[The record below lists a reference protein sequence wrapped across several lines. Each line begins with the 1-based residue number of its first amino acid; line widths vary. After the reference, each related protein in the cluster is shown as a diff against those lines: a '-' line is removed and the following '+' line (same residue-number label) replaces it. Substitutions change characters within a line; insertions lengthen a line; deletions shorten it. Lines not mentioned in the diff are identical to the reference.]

1 MNFQKSNHTEFVI
14 ILALLMASYTLTI
27 NMLLP
32 AFDAISKSLKLDNK
46 SQIQLSVSLL
56 YMGTGISQLFYGAL
70 ADAFGRKKIIYL
82 GYLLFLTGCLLSFL
96 SWNIHSL
103 LAGQIIQGVG
113 LGAPRVLSIAI
124 ARDKFVGEKMAKTIS
139 LVVAINII
147 VPVVSPILGKFILE
161 ASTWRMLFVTFF
173 CFGLIAFF
181 LFGLRIEE
189 TLSNEKRKS
198 FTLKH
203 ILKAILEIFRNKK
216 SIGYT
221 IIAGL
226 FSGVFIAYLNLSQ
239 EIFEFQYQLGNQYP
253 FYFGFLAFSIGLA
266 LVFNTKLVEKLGMKL
281 LVKSAII
288 CSSIVSVIILGFEQP
303 LSLWVFILFMFLLLF
318 SYGILVG
325 NLTSLAM
332 VPFGHIA
339 GMGSSI
345 IGSISTLV
353 AVPLSIIIGTYY
365 DGTTSILVLSFFT
378 IGIISTLI
386 YRFID
391 N

>member
-1 MNFQKSNHTEFVI
+1 M
-14 ILALLMASYTLTI
+14 
-27 NMLLP
+27 P
-32 AFDAISKSLKLDNK
+32 
-46 SQIQLSVSLL
+46 
-56 YMGTGISQLFYGAL
+56 
-70 ADAFGRKKIIYL
+70 
-82 GYLLFLTGCLLSFL
+82 
-96 SWNIHSL
+96 
-103 LAGQIIQGVG
+103 
-113 LGAPRVLSIAI
+113 
-124 ARDKFVGEKMAKTIS
+124 
-139 LVVAINII
+139 
-147 VPVVSPILGKFILE
+147 
-161 ASTWRMLFVTFF
+161 
-173 CFGLIAFF
+173 
-181 LFGLRIEE
+181 
-189 TLSNEKRKS
+189 
-198 FTLKH
+198 
-203 ILKAILEIFRNKK
+203 
-216 SIGYT
+216 
-221 IIAGL
+221 
-226 FSGVFIAYLNLSQ
+226 
-239 EIFEFQYQLGNQYP
+239 
-253 FYFGFLAFSIGLA
+253 
-266 LVFNTKLVEKLGMKL
+266 KLVEKLGMKL

-345 IGSISTLV
+345 ISSISTLV

>member
-1 MNFQKSNHTEFVI
+1 MNFQKSNHTEFII

-32 AFDAISKSLKLDNK
+32 AFDSMSKSLKLNDK

-56 YMGTGISQLFYGAL
+56 YLGTGISQLFYGAL
-70 ADAFGRKKIIYL
+70 ADAFGRKKVIYI
-82 GYLLFLTGCLLSFL
+82 GYVLFLIGCLISFL
-96 SWNIHSL
+96 SWNIHIL
-103 LAGQIIQGVG
+103 LVGQIVQGIG
-113 LGAPRVLSIAI
+113 LGAPRVLSITI
-124 ARDKFVGEKMAKTIS
+124 ARDKFIGKKMAKIIS
-139 LVVAINII
+139 LVVAINVI
-147 VPVVSPILGKFILE
+147 VPIISPILGKLILE
-161 ASTWRMLFVTFF
+161 TSTWRMLFITFF
-173 CFGLIAFF
+173 CFGLIAFS
-181 LFGLRIEE
+181 LFGFRIKE
-189 TLSNEKRKS
+189 TLPIEKRKGVT
-198 FTLKH
+198 FKH
-203 ILKAILEIFRNKK
+203 ILSATLEIIKNKK

-221 IIAGL
+221 TIAGL

-239 EIFEFQYQLGNQYP
+239 EIFEFQYQLGSQYP

-266 LVFNTKLVEKLGMKL
+266 LVFNAKLVEKLGMKL

-288 CSSIVSVIILGFEQP
+288 CSIIVSMIILEFQQP

-332 VPFGHIA
+332 IPFGHIA
-339 GMGSSI
+339 GIGSSI

-353 AVPLSIIIGTYY
+353 AVPLSIIVGAYY
-365 DGTTSILVLSFFT
+365 DGTTSILVFSFFT
-378 IGIISTLI
+378 IGIISILI